1 MAIILALQIN
11 PDISLRLPVSFEN
24 QLFVFFIAVITAL
37 AFIEAGGLHK
47 ENRGSGGIFSPKG
60 FTFAVIISLV
70 MAFIGLGLSVFV
82 IITDYTYNNSEINTW
97 ISYYLVTGA
106 LMIFILSRED
116 IFLHKAVLFSFK
128 NR

>member
-11 PDISLRLPVSFEN
+11 PEISLILPVSFEN

-47 ENRGSGGIFSPKG
+47 ENRGSGGGRFSPSG
-60 FTFAVIISLV
+60 FTFAVIVALV

-82 IITDYTYNNSEINTW
+82 IITDYSYNDSEINTW
-97 ISYYLVTGA
+97 ISYYLATGA

-116 IFLHKAVLFSFK
+116 IFLHKAILSK
-128 NR
+128 WNR